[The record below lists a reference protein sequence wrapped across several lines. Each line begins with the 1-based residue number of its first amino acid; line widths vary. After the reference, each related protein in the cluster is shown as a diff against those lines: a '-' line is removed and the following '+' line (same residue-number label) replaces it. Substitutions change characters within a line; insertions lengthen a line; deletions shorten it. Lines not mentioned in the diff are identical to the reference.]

1 MQIDKDAIATLPAAE
16 IAERVNEMLTDHN
29 RLVVTAPPG
38 AGKSTLLPLT
48 MLEAIEKTEQVEKH
62 ADSTTNTA
70 SLPKIIML
78 EPRRLAARQVAHRMA
93 ELLGEEVGETVGY
106 RVRFDSKVSQR
117 TRIEVLT
124 EGMLTRRLVDDP
136 TLDGVSIVI
145 FDEFHERSL
154 QSDLALALVREAQSI
169 LRDDL
174 RIVVMSATI
183 DTKEISA
190 ALDAPVIESRGRM
203 FPVDIKHVSTDTK
216 DSSRSRDDGL
226 ARINSRDIAQCVVRA
241 HNETKGDI
249 LVFLPGQAEILNCQ
263 EILKNA
269 LPDTLVAALYG
280 QLSLD
285 EQRRAILPSPTGQ
298 RRIVLSTNIA
308 ETSLTIEGINV
319 VVDSGLCRTMVFDTQ
334 SQMSRLTTV
343 PISMD
348 MANQRAGRAGRLC
361 EGTCYRLWTMA
372 EEHRMAECRR
382 PEILDAD
389 LSSLLLDVA
398 AWGETNPERLP
409 WLTPLP
415 HSNVLNARELL
426 IELGALNEDG
436 SITKRGRQMASMPC
450 HPRIAS
456 MLLAATDDAEKALA
470 ADIAA
475 LLEEK
480 LTFSVPLNC
489 NSASS
494 LPNDIYYHIVEARKS
509 RNKYHNVQRVAQEY
523 MRLLHVKADD
533 TQPNEAS
540 IGRLLCAAYPERIA
554 RRTER
559 IGQFRLAN
567 GRLGQVDI
575 SDEMASH
582 EWIVIAQMNAG
593 ESATAAGKIFLAS
606 PTLQDV
612 LEEFAHERERITWD
626 SKKGSIVAQ
635 REKNIG
641 TLIVSSIPIYPK
653 IEQVIPILSQAIKR
667 EGISL
672 LDFNDDVTRLQLRIE
687 QVRTWVTKENTDCDL
702 PDVSTT
708 ALFSKAD
715 EWLQLF
721 ATDGKH
727 LKTSADELK
736 RIDLCQVIWSLLTY
750 EQQQLVDRL
759 APTHITVPTGSRI
772 RLDYRQGA
780 EAPILSVRL
789 QECFGMSS
797 TPLVNDGKQPILM
810 ELLSPGFKPVQLTQ
824 DLSNFW
830 TNTYFE
836 VRKELRRRYP
846 KHYWPDNPLEAEP
859 TRRTK
864 PKK

>member
-1 MQIDKDAIATLPAAE
+1 MIDQNAITTLPAAE
-16 IAERVNEMLTDHN
+16 IAEQVNTLLIDHN
-29 RLVVTAPPG
+29 RLIITAPPG

-48 MLEAIEKTEQVEKH
+48 MLEGLTEGR
-62 ADSTTNTA
+62 
-70 SLPKIIML
+70 IIML
-78 EPRRLAARQVAHRMA
+78 EPRRLAARQVAQRMA

-106 RVRFDSKVSQR
+106 RVRFDSKVSER

-154 QSDLALALVREAQSI
+154 QSDLALALVCEAQSI

-174 RIVVMSATI
+174 RIVLMSATI
-183 DTKEISA
+183 DTAEISS
-190 ALDAPVIESRGRM
+190 ALDAPVIESQGRM
-203 FPVDIKHVSTDTK
+203 FPVEIKHVSADIRDCFGRV
-216 DSSRSRDDGL
+216 DSQSIS
-226 ARINSRDIAQCVVRA
+226 QCIVRA
-241 HNETKGDI
+241 HNETQGDI
-249 LVFLPGQAEILNCQ
+249 LVFLPGQAEILACQ
-263 EILKNA
+263 QTLTSV
-269 LPDTLVAALYG
+269 LPDTIVASLYG
-280 QLSLD
+280 QLSLE

-298 RRIVLSTNIA
+298 RRVVLSTNIA
-308 ETSLTIEGINV
+308 ETSLTIEGISV
-319 VVDSGLCRTMVFDTQ
+319 VVDSGLCRTLVFDKQ
-334 SQMSRLTTV
+334 SQMSRLATV

-348 MANQRAGRAGRLC
+348 MANQRAGRAGRLS

-398 AWGETNPERLP
+398 AWGENNAESLP
-409 WLTPLP
+409 CLTPLP

-426 IELGALNEDG
+426 IELGALNDDG
-436 SITKRGRQMASMPC
+436 SITSRGQRMASLPC

-456 MLLAATDDAEKALA
+456 MLLAARNDADKCLA

-480 LTFSVPLNC
+480 LPFS
-489 NSASS
+489 SS
-494 LPNDIYYHIVEARKS
+494 NNGSSPTAAPTDIYYHIVELRKS
-509 RNKYHNVQRVAQEY
+509 RNKYHNIQRVAQEY
-523 MRLLHVKADD
+523 MRLLKVKADD
-533 TQPNEAS
+533 QQPNEAS

-567 GRLGQVDI
+567 GRLGQTDL
-575 SDEMASH
+575 SDELASH
-582 EWIVIAQMNAG
+582 EWIVIAQMNAA
-593 ESATAAGKIFLAS
+593 ESATAAGRIFLAS
-606 PTLQDV
+606 PTLPDV

-626 SKKGSIVAQ
+626 SKKGCILAQ
-635 REKNIG
+635 RERHIG
-641 TLIVSSIPIYPK
+641 TLVVSSIPIYPK
-653 IEQVIPILSQAIKR
+653 IEQIIPILSQAAIR
-667 EGISL
+667 EGQSMF
-672 LDFNDDVTRLQLRIE
+672 DFGNDEVQRLQRRID
-687 QVRTWVTKENTDCDL
+687 QVRTWLAEDNTI
-702 PDVSTT
+702 PDVSTN
-708 ALFSKAD
+708 AILSNSG

-721 ATDGKH
+721 ITDDKH
-727 LKTSADELK
+727 LKTSVDDLK
-736 RIDLCQVIWSLLTY
+736 RLDICQVIWSQLSY

-759 APTHITVPTGSRI
+759 APTHITVPSGSRI

-797 TPLVNDGKQPILM
+797 TPLVNDGKVPVLM
-810 ELLSPGFKPVQLTQ
+810 ELLSPGFKPVQLTT
-824 DLSNFW
+824 DLASFW

-846 KHYWPDNPLEAEP
+846 KHYWPDNPLEAEA